1 MQQRT
6 IKVWFLVHKWTSLIC
21 TLFLLMLCLTGLPLI
36 FHDEID
42 HLLEGEQALPEV
54 PDGTPMA
61 SLDEAVAAALALRPG
76 DVPLYLSFD
85 EDRPVVNLTSGPRV
99 TATADEMHFQPMD
112 LRTARPVPAHEGGVM
127 EIILRLHKD
136 MFAGLPGELFL
147 GAMGVLFVLSLLS
160 GVVVYAPFMRKVPFG
175 TVRASRSSRLKW
187 LDLHNMLGIVTLM
200 WATVVGLTGVINTLA
215 TPLVDHWRGNA
226 LADLTAPYAGEPVP
240 AALSSVQAAIDTAL
254 AAAPGNRPQFVAFPG
269 VLFSSN
275 HHYAVW
281 LKGATPLTEQLH
293 TPALVDAR
301 TGALTAVVHMP
312 WYMTALRLS
321 QPLHFGDYGGLPL
334 KILWAVLD
342 VVTIV
347 ILGSGVYL
355 WLGRQRT
362 SLDRRVLELEAGGA
376 PLTAGAGR

>member
-42 HLLEGEQALPEV
+42 HLLEGEQALPVV

-99 TATADEMHFQPMD
+99 TATADEMHFQPID

-293 TPALVDAR
+293 TPTLVDAR